1 MMIRRPVAVAS
12 AALSVLVFSACSGGG
27 ESVPEDAPTSPPA
40 SVGEV
45 GGSPAYGGGGVSQRV
60 APWGMLAGGTMLLRV
75 WTRGRLCRLIGRAM
89 WGVELSPDFF
99 GAEHTPFVFYGVTVP

>member
-45 GGSPAYGGGGVSQRV
+45 GGPASEGVGGESTGSALGDASRGDYVAQGMDPGEAVSLDWAGDVGGGVE
-60 APWGMLAGGTMLLRV
+60 PG
-75 WTRGRLCRLIGRAM
+75 
-89 WGVELSPDFF
+89 FF
-99 GAEHTPFVFYGVTVP
+99 WR